1 MRALMSKAVFLSHFK
16 DSARY
21 NTSHLGVKSVK
32 TPRLFNS
39 PIGVFLEEAVKQRRA
54 LAFRQIYWLSL
65 GVNLSGRTDRVVT
78 ATNTVTAG
86 YNCVEPHTVTT
97 SY

>member
-1 MRALMSKAVFLSHFK
+1 MRAMMSKAVFTSHFR
-16 DSARY
+16 DSARL
-21 NTSHLGVKSVK
+21 NTSHLGVKTS
-32 TPRLFNS
+32 RLFSS
-39 PIGVFLEEAVKQRRA
+39 PIGVFLEEAVKQRGA

-65 GVNLSGRTDRVVT
+65 RVNLSGRTDRVVT

>member
-1 MRALMSKAVFLSHFK
+1 MRAIMSKSVFMSHFK
-16 DSARY
+16 DSARF
-21 NTSHLGVKSVK
+21 NTSHLGFK

>member
-1 MRALMSKAVFLSHFK
+1 MRAMMSMAVFTSHFK
-16 DSARY
+16 DSARF
-21 NTSHLGVKSVK
+21 NTSHLGVK
-32 TPRLFNS
+32 TPRLFNL
-39 PIGVFLEEAVKQRRA
+39 PIGVFLEEAVKQRGA

>member
-1 MRALMSKAVFLSHFK
+1 MMLQAVFTSHF
-16 DSARY
+16 
-21 NTSHLGVKSVK
+21 NTPHLSVK
-32 TPRLFNS
+32 TSRLFNP
-39 PIGVFLEEAVKQRRA
+39 PIGVFLEKAVKQRGA

>member
-1 MRALMSKAVFLSHFK
+1 MAE
-16 DSARY
+16 
-21 NTSHLGVKSVK
+21 TEKS
-32 TPRLFNS
+32 S
-39 PIGVFLEEAVKQRRA
+39 
-54 LAFRQIYWLSL
+54 LAFGQIYWVSL

>member
-1 MRALMSKAVFLSHFK
+1 MRAMMSRAVFTSHFK
-16 DSARY
+16 DSARF
-21 NTSHLGVKSVK
+21 NTSHLGVKTS
-32 TPRLFNS
+32 RLFSS
-39 PIGVFLEEAVKQRRA
+39 PIGVFLKEAVKQRGA

>member
-1 MRALMSKAVFLSHFK
+1 M
-16 DSARY
+16 
-21 NTSHLGVKSVK
+21 
-32 TPRLFNS
+32 
-39 PIGVFLEEAVKQRRA
+39 EEAVKQRGA